1 MIIDKFAHIK
11 IHTKN
16 RVFYERLGYDTTTDY
31 IYVKFDDIKSPTN
44 TYINVQ
50 CDYCGTIFKMPY
62 SRANN
67 RKHICS
73 YKCRTVHNETMCLE
87 KYGVKN
93 HTQREEI
100 KEKIQKTCLEKYGVK
115 NPAQSDDIKERIRNS
130 FIEKYGVD
138 HNFKVA
144 EVIEKRKQTYIKNYG
159 VDNPLKSKKVR
170 DKIKSTHIEKYG
182 VDHNFKVAE
191 VIEKRK
197 QTYIKNYGVDNPWK
211 STKIKEKIRMTCI
224 DKYGVDHPMKCNVIK
239 DKVNKTN
246 LKIYGTKRPLQNTEV
261 FERMFK
267 NYKKTI
273 KDKYDVDCVFQIPE
287 VFTKMQDNSFRRF
300 SYRHLH
306 YQANYEKDFIKYC
319 EKLGFIDEVSDGP
332 FVWYL
337 YNGKR
342 RRYFSDFYIKKYN
355 LIIEVKSMYW
365 YNSFKEQNKA
375 KREECLRQGFNFIF
389 IIDKDYSEFN
399 KYLEQQGLFK
409 QCTSHST

>member
-1 MIIDKFAHIK
+1 MIIKFIEDWYKTHTQMANFALIKQIDKDINLKESLKNSVCIKTNNTGQMLYHLINNIDKQPLCPVCNKLLEFKSLSSGYLTYCSKGCKTKHAHKQGKFKESRKQGALTFKKKYGKNAAIHNDFIK
-11 IHTKN
+11 KREETC
-16 RVFYERLGYDTTTDY
+16 
-31 IYVKFDDIKSPTN
+31 IK
-44 TYINVQ
+44 
-50 CDYCGTIFKMPY
+50 
-62 SRANN
+62 
-67 RKHICS
+67 
-73 YKCRTVHNETMCLE
+73 
-87 KYGVKN
+87 KYGVRHHMKDPKVV
-93 HTQREEI
+93 HA
-100 KEKIQKTCLEKYGVK
+100 YM
-115 NPAQSDDIKERIRNS
+115 QSC
-130 FIEKYGVD
+130 IEKY
-138 HNFKVA
+138 N
-144 EVIEKRKQTYIKNYG
+144 ETN
-159 VDNPLKSKKVR
+159 
-170 DKIKSTHIEKYG
+170 
-182 VDHNFKVAE
+182 
-191 VIEKRK
+191 
-197 QTYIKNYGVDNPWK
+197 
-211 STKIKEKIRMTCI
+211 
-224 DKYGVDHPMKCNVIK
+224 PMKCNVIK

-287 VFTKMQDNSFRRF
+287 VFTKIQDNSFRRF

-306 YQANYEKDFIKYC
+306 YQASYEKDFIKYC

-409 QCTSHST
+409 QCTLRSTLQLHLQV